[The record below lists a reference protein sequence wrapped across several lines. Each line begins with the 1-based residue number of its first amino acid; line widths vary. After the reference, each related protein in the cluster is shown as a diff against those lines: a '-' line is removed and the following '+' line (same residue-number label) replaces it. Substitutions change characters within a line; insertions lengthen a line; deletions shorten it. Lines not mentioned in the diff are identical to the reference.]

1 VVRGW
6 VAVYTLGLPKTMRAR
21 RRDEIAADLADERAD
36 AIRRGRQRELFSRR
50 LRLLIAGIPDD
61 LVWRFFDAPAMA
73 GPFRTPTAWIPL
85 SRWSFLLLVVVA
97 IGAAGALAIVSV
109 PMITGRAETVA
120 WPGIGPAGF
129 ALGCLAILGGI
140 PLSVPW
146 PRRGAVVAAVGSIVG
161 FLAAP
166 WLWGCWFL
174 ALVAVGVR
182 WYQAIGQGGPRPVEL
197 IVRGPRR

>member
-6 VAVYTLGLPKTMRAR
+6 VAVYTLGLPRAMRAR

-50 LRLLIAGIPDD
+50 LRLLVAGVPDD

-73 GPFRTPTAWIPL
+73 GPYRTPTAWVPL
-85 SRWSFLLLVVVA
+85 SRWSFLLLAVVA

-109 PMITGRAETVA
+109 PMLTERAGTVA

-129 ALGCLAILGGI
+129 ALGCLAILTGI

-146 PRRGAVVAAVGSIVG
+146 PRRGAVVATVGSVVG
-161 FLAAP
+161 LLAAP

-174 ALVAVGVR
+174 ALIAVGVR
-182 WYQAIGQGGPRPVEL
+182 WYQALGHEGRRSIELVVRRPPR
-197 IVRGPRR
+197 